1 MNSNH
6 KRTRLSDP
14 DDEFESPSRALT
26 PSPPCLG
33 PSFTSG
39 FQALQDKY
47 DNLSK
52 EKDNLD
58 RDLDYARAKI
68 IQQKT
73 ELLIENR
80 RVARLQV
87 EKFAND
93 NEEKTEINRLRAW
106 LTKHERTIAD
116 RAKNIARLDASI
128 ANLNVENERV
138 AGQQDETITMLKT
151 SLNAEKAKVTEKDN
165 LITQLNVD
173 LDAERITVAQQEAA
187 TVEHEK
193 EKTLKDKV
201 IAGLEAKIAL
211 AELNAQKENTIT
223 NYEKAIKFHEK
234 INVGLE
240 ARLVLAAPKP
250 WF

>member
-1 MNSNH
+1 MNSNY
-6 KRTRLSDP
+6 KRTRISDP
-14 DDEFESPSRALT
+14 DEEFESPSRALT
-26 PSPPCLG
+26 PPRLE
-33 PSFTSG
+33 PSFAGG

-93 NEEKTEINRLRAW
+93 NEEKTEINRLRAR
-106 LTKHERTIAD
+106 LAKHERTIAN
-116 RAKNIARLDASI
+116 RAKDIARLDATI
-128 ANLNVENERV
+128 ANLKVENEKV
-138 AGQQDETITMLKT
+138 AEQQDETITMLKT
-151 SLNAEKAKVTEKDN
+151 SLNVEKAKVTEKDN
-165 LITQLNVD
+165 LITQLNID
-173 LDAERITVAQQEAA
+173 LVAERITVAQQEVA

-223 NYEKAIKFHEK
+223 HYEKAIKFHEK

-250 WF
+250 LV